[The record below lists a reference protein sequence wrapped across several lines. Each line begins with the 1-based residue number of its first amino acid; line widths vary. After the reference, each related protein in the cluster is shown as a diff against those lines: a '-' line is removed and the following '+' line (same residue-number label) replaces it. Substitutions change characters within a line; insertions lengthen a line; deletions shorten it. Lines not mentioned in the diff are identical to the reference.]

1 MIKTLLGVLYFF
13 SFIPNS
19 TYASNKDSVD
29 IYSELSENQTIS
41 ISEDYEVTYLIEKN
55 FTIFSVEG
63 LDHAY
68 TSLFYDRLNEIENFE
83 LEVKDPRT
91 GKTLQKA
98 KLRDMSDAAIY
109 SNSSVFDDNRRKY
122 YEVKSGVF
130 PIEVKIITQ
139 TKSKTNFFLPT
150 WIPVHRYNQK
160 IKNSELTVTYPKGMG
175 LRYKELNLLGNREE
189 KEENG
194 LVSMIWKESD
204 LPIQEPD
211 LDEDDDHRLLLA
223 PVKFGFEDYAGE
235 MNDWSGLADWLYK
248 LNEGRDKLPENLRL
262 KIHELTDHLETPYE
276 KIEVL
281 YSYLQENFRYVSI
294 QLGIGGWQTMSSDEV
309 AKYAYGDC
317 KGLSN
322 IMRAMLTEVGIESNY
337 TLVLA
342 GEGED
347 DIEVDFPSNQFNHVI
362 LQVPTD
368 SDPIW
373 LECTSNML
381 PAGYLGSFT
390 KNRHVLVT
398 KNGGG
403 YLTKTPTYDH
413 PTWNKTTSS
422 TSIEID
428 ERGDAFIETD
438 LQFEGNFAEDLMYV
452 KNRLDDRKQKDFFNR
467 NSPVSG
473 LIISELTIDLEN
485 QDSVPLAKTSYKGVI
500 QKFTQSTSKR
510 IILKSFM
517 GPIQKDMLSSNRLVK
532 TDSFKIDL
540 GSSLSPETSFDPLIY
555 EEEGN
560 KILIESTLDGNNL
573 TIKREIDL
581 TFSSDLEEEEKT
593 ELIKKINSKA
603 VKSYIF
609 LKPEIPTN

>member
-1 MIKTLLGVLYFF
+1 
-13 SFIPNS
+13 
-19 TYASNKDSVD
+19 
-29 IYSELSENQTIS
+29 
-41 ISEDYEVTYLIEKN
+41 
-55 FTIFSVEG
+55 
-63 LDHAY
+63 
-68 TSLFYDRLNEIENFE
+68 
-83 LEVKDPRT
+83 
-91 GKTLQKA
+91 
-98 KLRDMSDAAIY
+98 
-109 SNSSVFDDNRRKY
+109 
-122 YEVKSGVF
+122 
-130 PIEVKIITQ
+130 
-139 TKSKTNFFLPT
+139 
-150 WIPVHRYNQK
+150 
-160 IKNSELTVTYPKGMG
+160 
-175 LRYKELNLLGNREE
+175 
-189 KEENG
+189 
-194 LVSMIWKESD
+194 
-204 LPIQEPD
+204 
-211 LDEDDDHRLLLA
+211 
-223 PVKFGFEDYAGE
+223 
-235 MNDWSGLADWLYK
+235 
-248 LNEGRDKLPENLRL
+248 
-262 KIHELTDHLETPYE
+262 
-276 KIEVL
+276 
-281 YSYLQENFRYVSI
+281 
-294 QLGIGGWQTMSSDEV
+294 MSSDEV

-322 IMRAMLTEVGIESNY
+322 IMRAMLSEVGIESNY

-413 PTWNKTTSS
+413 PNWNKTTSS

-428 ERGDAFIETD
+428 ARGDAFIETD

-540 GSSLSPETSFDPLIY
+540 GTSLSPETSLDPLIY

-560 KILIESTLDGNNL
+560 KIRIESTLDGNNL

-609 LKPEIPTN
+609 LKPEIQTN